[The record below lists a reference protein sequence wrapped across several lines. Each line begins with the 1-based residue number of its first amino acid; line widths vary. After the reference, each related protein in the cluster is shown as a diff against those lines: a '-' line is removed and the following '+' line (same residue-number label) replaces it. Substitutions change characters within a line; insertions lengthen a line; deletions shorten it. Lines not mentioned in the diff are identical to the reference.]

1 MGISLNAQNSIL
13 LKIIEIS
20 VWLHGKFGNFTHSA
34 VFSATLRS
42 LLAWISCIEGGNEI
56 RDTTRDVWRREPKS
70 FLCYCAAM
78 LHVLELDVLCIL
90 PFH

>member
-1 MGISLNAQNSIL
+1 MGIILNAENSIL

-34 VFSATLRS
+34 VFSATLCS

-56 RDTTRDVWRREPKS
+56 RDTTNGC
-70 FLCYCAAM
+70 L
-78 LHVLELDVLCIL
+78 VLGTEK
-90 PFH
+90 FS

>member
-1 MGISLNAQNSIL
+1 MGISSNARNSIL

-56 RDTTRDVWRREPKS
+56 RDTANGC
-70 FLCYCAAM
+70 L
-78 LHVLELDVLCIL
+78 VLETEK
-90 PFH
+90 FS